1 MLYSNSYTIVELNIE
16 KATSS
21 EISLCHLN
29 EEEEIPKVTR
39 MILYREEE
47 KSILKLIGQVKE
59 KNKREIFFDCQLRKG
74 KYFLFVE
81 GEKKYSNAVL
91 SYSGEEK
98 AYMKIVENVENGTM
112 KNKNNEYIPIKRE
125 SKVREKE
132 REAPKYLQSIFDF
145 QGGKDKFSER
155 MSDNNSDKLE
165 KIKNQFLDYL
175 TN

>member
-1 MLYSNSYTIVELNIE
+1 
-16 KATSS
+16 
-21 EISLCHLN
+21 
-29 EEEEIPKVTR
+29 
-39 MILYREEE
+39 
-47 KSILKLIGQVKE
+47 
-59 KNKREIFFDCQLRKG
+59 
-74 KYFLFVE
+74 
-81 GEKKYSNAVL
+81 
-91 SYSGEEK
+91 
-98 AYMKIVENVENGTM
+98 MKIVENVENGTM